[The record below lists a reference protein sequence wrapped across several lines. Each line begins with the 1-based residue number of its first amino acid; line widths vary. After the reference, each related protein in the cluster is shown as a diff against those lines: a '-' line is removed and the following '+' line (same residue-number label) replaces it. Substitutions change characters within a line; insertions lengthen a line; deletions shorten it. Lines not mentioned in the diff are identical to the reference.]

1 MPEQAQGT
9 QQEMSMKEHISINGF
24 SSFKRLQEGTALL
37 AEPTTLL
44 LLQTPCQFVGN
55 RIVILPDK
63 VLLAYWCLYAFDI

>member
-1 MPEQAQGT
+1 MPEQTQGT

-44 LLQTPCQFVGN
+44 LIANAVPVCKGMVVLSV
-55 RIVILPDK
+55 K
-63 VLLAYWCLYAFDI
+63 VLLAYWGLYTLDI